1 MSNNQNLFAE
11 LIDELLYFG
20 SGAQFEQEINDA
32 KDIFSKTDQQE
43 IQLSTDAGFND
54 WYIHD
59 YKLKSELYIADLYR
73 KDNDLNKDQKEILD
87 SVSASILSVFEVR
100 GEEGSYFLKDIFTQR
115 DYGIESQEEIEF
127 LDKKSLQFIRLYP
140 YKGQFVLNTESKSLG
155 YNFKEILVKT
165 FMEQYNKYA
174 KSLGVAEV
182 EEFAYNNPLM
192 VYKIVHILE
201 DLDAETMY
209 DNDEYLVYQSVF
221 LYTELNKILEIM
233 NNHPLF
239 ECSLEE
245 GGSYVY
251 KLYETEAKE
260 NIISEI
266 VLCDNRLES
275 ECLNDIDLQA
285 AKKSIA
291 RSVGRCSYFF
301 AG

>member
-165 FMEQYNKYA
+165 FMEQYNK
-174 KSLGVAEV
+174 
-182 EEFAYNNPLM
+182 
-192 VYKIVHILE
+192 
-201 DLDAETMY
+201 
-209 DNDEYLVYQSVF
+209 
-221 LYTELNKILEIM
+221 
-233 NNHPLF
+233 
-239 ECSLEE
+239 
-245 GGSYVY
+245 
-251 KLYETEAKE
+251 
-260 NIISEI
+260 
-266 VLCDNRLES
+266 
-275 ECLNDIDLQA
+275 
-285 AKKSIA
+285 
-291 RSVGRCSYFF
+291 
-301 AG
+301 